1 MKIQFSTNFDKKFCL
16 KYFCLSNQIQNSLF
30 SFHSSTHPRFQS
42 NHIAILL
49 ILATANGRRVLK
61 IHRVLFSEC
70 VGFCGEQMALTFA
83 HSFLSSIP
91 FSTAFRA
98 NKYCG
103 ELLNIGNEVW
113 PEVHNEK
120 DDSGERLEPFAEART
135 HLESFHQFTNLKI
148 IKAESNES
156 QQERKER
163 PATSPRAKSKS
174 GDSEIKTLNVEAK
187 DKAPKNKVYSQ
198 VIR

>member
-1 MKIQFSTNFDKKFCL
+1 
-16 KYFCLSNQIQNSLF
+16 
-30 SFHSSTHPRFQS
+30 
-42 NHIAILL
+42 
-49 ILATANGRRVLK
+49 
-61 IHRVLFSEC
+61 
-70 VGFCGEQMALTFA
+70 MALTFT

-113 PEVHNEK
+113 PEVSTEK
-120 DDSGERLEPFAEART
+120 DDSGERLEPVAEART